1 MDPDIAE
8 LTPDTRV
15 FVVFQNLRK
24 NQNFEMDLAIQRAWG
39 LFLKN
44 PPENFQNE
52 NCNKS
57 GRKLFKF

>member
-24 NQNFEMDLAIQRAWG
+24 NQNFEMDLAI
-39 LFLKN
+39 
-44 PPENFQNE
+44 
-52 NCNKS
+52 
-57 GRKLFKF
+57 